1 VFFNRERQIS
11 FNRTYIDKQILWS
24 KPWTDGAFGA
34 GFCKVD
40 IGPRLQGDLRDYL
53 EFVTLVVESC
63 GISKEEGTAWVEAF
77 QRITKRHGDNVVPL
91 PQEYRSMY
99 RTIYS
104 RSKYRLQSIKRKT
117 RIGYPLDMFP
127 RNNQQFMKTVTLV
140 FVDLIDVIAEIL
152 TDSAIVGKFVQLHCN
167 FYALT

>member
-11 FNRTYIDKQILWS
+11 FNRTYIDKQNLWS

-40 IGPRLQGDLRDYL
+40 SGPRLQGDLRDYL
-53 EFVTLVVESC
+53 EFVCLVESC

-104 RSKYRLQSIKRKT
+104 RSKYKLQSIKRKT
-117 RIGYPLDMFP
+117 IGYPLEMFP
-127 RNNQQFMKTVTLV
+127 NNQQFMKPMTVV
-140 FVDLIDVIAEIL
+140 FLDLIDVIAEIL

-167 FYALT
+167 FYALP